1 MAQFKRGDI
10 VLLPFP
16 FSDATGAKRR
26 PCLILAELPF
36 FGGMDYL
43 VCMISSQKTSDMHS
57 MEILPSDL
65 TAGRL
70 AVQSYLR
77 PLYLFGAEGGV
88 IARRIAA
95 MSPVTLSRVVKTI
108 VSVVDL

>member
-1 MAQFKRGDI
+1 MARFKRGDI

-26 PCLILAELPF
+26 PCLVLAELPF

-43 VCMISSQKTSDMHS
+43 VCMISSQNTRDPHS
-57 MEILPSDL
+57 MEVTPSDL

-70 AVQSYLR
+70 AVKSYLR
-77 PLYLFGAEGGV
+77 PMYLFGADGNAIV
-88 IARRIAA
+88 RRIAVMNSGA
-95 MSPVTLSRVVKTI
+95 LSRVVKTI